1 MVLYTS
7 KDDGQKHSDAHG
19 DSAECTEVAH
29 LAQRSR
35 KADKEADN
43 GSYHAPNHGTG
54 SSAIGQG
61 VEKLGSDETV
71 KAWKR

>member
-1 MVLYTS
+1 MKEFKKCAES
-7 KDDGQKHSDAHG
+7 G
-19 DSAECTEVAH
+19 DVA
-29 LAQRSR
+29 AQRSR